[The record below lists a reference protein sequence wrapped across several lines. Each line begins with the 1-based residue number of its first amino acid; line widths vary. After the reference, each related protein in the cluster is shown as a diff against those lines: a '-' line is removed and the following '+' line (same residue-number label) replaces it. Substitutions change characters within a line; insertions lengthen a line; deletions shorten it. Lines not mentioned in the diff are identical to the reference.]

1 MALLKRYTKEHHDSI
16 AASRR
21 NLREATNRVSSET
34 LVAQKPKA
42 KAKAKP
48 KVDEAEGE

>member
-1 MALLKRYTKEHHDSI
+1 MAMLNRYTKEHHDSL

-21 NLREATNRVSSET
+21 NLREATNRISSET

-42 KAKAKP
+42 KSKGKP
-48 KVDEAEGE
+48 KAEAEGE